1 MKRSTAPCWS
11 TPATFSIARYIDWM
25 NAKYGKLSVRLF
37 SKLHIMHMLHG
48 MVCAAAVTPGKVNDP
63 PHLRLMTEMLPEGDG
78 NVPADAAY
86 DGVKNC
92 NAIRDSGRRSII
104 DSKSNAVIKGF
115 NAGAEMSRFGKK
127 HPGTSHRILRLR
139 NNVKE
144 RLLVHEGAV
153 RRCRAPPQGDDPVG

>member
-1 MKRSTAPCWS
+1 
-11 TPATFSIARYIDWM
+11 M

-48 MVCAAAVTPGKVNDP
+48 TVCAAAVTPGKVNDP
-63 PHLRLMTEMLPEGDG
+63 PHLRQMIEMLPEGDG
-78 NVPADAAY
+78 NVPADAAC
-86 DGVKNC
+86 GGIKNC
-92 NAIRDSGRRSII
+92 NAILDGGRRAII
-104 DSKSNAVIKGF
+104 DSKSNAAIKGF
-115 NAGAEMSRFGKK
+115 NTGAEMLRFGEE
-127 HPGTSHRILRLR
+127 HPGTFHRILRLR